1 MKNNYTK
8 YFFVIVFII
17 LSTHFSKTFANTLNF
32 TAKNINTI
40 NDEIIK
46 ASENI
51 EIITDEGIKIK
62 ADNLE
67 FNIKKKF
74 YIIENNVSIK
84 DNSKNLIIQA
94 NKIFY
99 DENSKIYK
107 SVGFTKIN
115 QESKIFL
122 KSSDIV
128 FDKASNLISSNYS
141 TSINDLNS
149 TKLEL
154 ANFTLSINENV
165 LKSSFATLIDKEKN
179 KYEINN
185 FRYHFD
191 KESFLGNDI
200 SINKDNTLIE
210 KNKEFIPRM
219 KGRAIVSDKKNYY

>member
-1 MKNNYTK
+1 MFQLK
-8 YFFVIVFII
+8 II
-17 LSTHFSKTFANTLNF
+17 Q
-32 TAKNINTI
+32 
-40 NDEIIK
+40 
-46 ASENI
+46 
-51 EIITDEGIKIK
+51 
-62 ADNLE
+62 
-67 FNIKKKF
+67 
-74 YIIENNVSIK
+74 
-84 DNSKNLIIQA
+84 NLIIQA

-185 FRYHFD
+185 
-191 KESFLGNDI
+191 LDI
-200 SINKDNTLIE
+200 TSI
-210 KNKEFIPRM
+210 
-219 KGRAIVSDKKNYY
+219 KKVF